1 MKAKLWGGLS
11 LPDIKVYY
19 YGTNSNQGGN
29 GRWIDKWASE
39 IVLKVL
45 KDSYAYDS
53 IVSDRSVISIHWD
66 SDRHLRKQWWESG

>member
-1 MKAKLWGGLS
+1 MEKSTHKSRWENAVKAKLWGGLS

-45 KDSYAYDS
+45 KDS
-53 IVSDRSVISIHWD
+53 
-66 SDRHLRKQWWESG
+66 